1 VLRFC
6 IGESASRWPER
17 TGAQRGVEAG
27 DERREVLRTATTAIL
42 SEEALGAHMQDRNDE
57 RIDWALRAMQAEL
70 GHELGVELK
79 PGWRHGLHRPR

>member
-1 VLRFC
+1 M
-6 IGESASRWPER
+6 
-17 TGAQRGVEAG
+17 
-27 DERREVLRTATTAIL
+27 AIL

-70 GHELGVELK
+70 GHKLGVELK